1 MIDYDLNYLAKKVY
15 ENYNLDDWELIADKI
30 ASEMVDQDEQD
41 LFKWLILEPYAFLD
55 MEEVMREEMVD
66 LYPYRFINH
75 LKIAQYNSVYETI
88 LDERKELDR
97 IVCEELMQ
105 EE

>member
-30 ASEMVDQDEQD
+30 ASEMVDQDGYS
-41 LFKWLILEPYAFLD
+41 LYKWLNEPDSFLD
-55 MEEVMREEMVD
+55 MEEVMREEMVN
-66 LYPYRFINH
+66 LYPYRFKDHIQ
-75 LKIAQYNSVYETI
+75 KAQYNSIYELI
-88 LDERKELDR
+88 LEEKKELDR